1 MTGRPRIFL
10 YVQHLL
16 GIGHQTRAATL
27 ARALQRA
34 GFAVDFVSGGFAV
47 PGLELG
53 GARFHQLPPLR
64 ATDIY
69 FKILVDEQGREADE
83 AFKAARRAR
92 LLALFAE
99 REPDILLTELFPFGR
114 RQMRFELLPLLD
126 AAHARR
132 RRPLIASSVR
142 DILVASP
149 KPERVTEML
158 GWVDR
163 YYDLVL
169 VHGDPAFVPFERTFA
184 PAAEISSK
192 LRYTGYV
199 IDERAIATA
208 ALHPEGQD
216 SVIVSTGGG
225 AVSEPLL
232 EAALKAR
239 ALTSLHDHAWR
250 LLVGH
255 NLPEERFAALRN
267 RAPRGVIVERS
278 RQDFVQ
284 LLKGAALSISQAG
297 YNTLLEVM
305 GAKCPCLVV
314 PYAGGLETE
323 QTLRARLLEERRL
336 LAVVEERHLSA
347 ETLAEGV
354 ERALAAARTARGLD
368 LDVDGGPRSA
378 ILLSEALAAVAS

>member
-34 GFAVDFVSGGFAV
+34 GFAVDFVAGGFPV

-53 GARFHQLPPLR
+53 GARVHQLPPLR

-69 FKILVDEQGREADE
+69 FKVLVDEQGRQADE
-83 AFKAARRAR
+83 AFKAARRDR
-92 LLALFAE
+92 LLALFAA
-99 REPDILLTELFPFGR
+99 RDPDILLTEMFPFGR

-126 AAHARR
+126 AARARR
-132 RRPLIASSVR
+132 RPPLIASSVR

-149 KPERVTEML
+149 KPQRVTEML
-158 GWVDR
+158 GWVER

-184 PAAEISSK
+184 PAAEIAGK
-192 LRYTGYV
+192 LRYSGYV
-199 IDERAIATA
+199 IDERATATA
-208 ALHPEGQD
+208 APNPEGQD
-216 SVIVSTGGG
+216 CVIVSTGGG

-232 EAALKAR
+232 EAALAAR
-239 ALTSLHDHAWR
+239 ALTPLKDRHWR

-255 NLPEERFAALRN
+255 NLPEARFAGLGA
-267 RAPRGVIVERS
+267 RAPRGVTVERS
-278 RQDFVQ
+278 RSDFVQ

-323 QTLRARLLEERRL
+323 QTLRARLLEERGL
-336 LAVVEERHLSA
+336 LAIVKEQDLSA
-347 ETLAEGV
+347 ERLAEGV
-354 ERALAAARTARGLD
+354 ERALAAAGTAQRLE
-368 LDVDGGPRSA
+368 LDVGGGPRSA
-378 ILLSEALAAVAS
+378 ALLS